1 MRIKWSE
8 EKINWIIDNKS
19 KYKSLDELV
28 YHFNMNFNLMAN
40 KGNIKDI
47 CSKHKIPLIFKETN
61 RWDKEKLEWLS
72 NSKKVY
78 NDRED
83 ILKAFNERFNVN
95 VSMYLLNKNNG
106 RYKLGLPK
114 SNRTLLNNAI
124 KNLIKHRGFFERPD
138 GYEVTYKNGS
148 RTFIKSDTSK
158 RKDGFV
164 PKNRYLYEQYHNVKL
179 HKINDVIL
187 HLDGNHDNF
196 SKENLYLIKR
206 KVLAS
211 IVKNELLTNDVWENL
226 KRLKVIEWKMKIKE
240 KENENNK

>member
-8 EKINWIIDNKS
+8 EKINWIIDNKT

-28 YHFNMNFNLMAN
+28 YHFNIHFNLTAN

-47 CSKHKIPLIFKETN
+47 CCKHKVPLVFKETN
-61 RWDKEKLEWLS
+61 RWDKEKLEWLI

-83 ILKAFNERFNVN
+83 ILNAFNEHFNLN
-95 VSMYLLNKNNG
+95 ISLALLTKNNG

-114 SNRTLLNNAI
+114 AHRILNKNAEITQI
-124 KNLIKHRGFFERPD
+124 KRRGFYKRPD
-138 GYEVTYKNGS
+138 NYEVTYKNGS

-158 RKDGFV
+158 RRDGFV
-164 PKNRYLYEQYHNVKL
+164 PKNRYLYEQYHNVRL

-206 KVLAS
+206 KVLVS
-211 IVKNELLTNDVWENL
+211 IVKNELLTNDAEENV
-226 KRLKVIEWKMKIKE
+226 KRIKVIEWKMKIKE
-240 KENENNK
+240 LENDK